1 MPGPYVDGGEY
12 PRLLVTVRSRPEP
25 DGTRDRA
32 TAGADI
38 GMAAHTGYAPQ
49 IKAEVNNHNPP
60 LDALYAPEHAHGY
73 IQDPSHFSLDQYT
86 QGIPAGMNVNGAGG
100 GGGEVGP
107 DRNRPRAARQAAAK
121 RTGACARCRRLKV
134 RHVVS
139 MLRVGITLI
148 ASHFFFDCLLG
159 PRCLDEMYVHE
170 PGGRGVL
177 ALHRGRVRVR
187 LPRTQAARPRVSLVD
202 LVCIYALCTLR

>member
-134 RHVVS
+134 RHVMSVH
-139 MLRVGITLI
+139 RVGITLT
-148 ASHFFFDCLLG
+148 ASHFFFDCLLAW
-159 PRCLDEMYVHE
+159 PS
-170 PGGRGVL
+170 
-177 ALHRGRVRVR
+177 
-187 LPRTQAARPRVSLVD
+187 LPR
-202 LVCIYALCTLR
+202 